1 MWKTFATFATL
12 AVCTGITLAI
22 LSLPEEE
29 VSPEEPFLV
38 IDVRVPMREIE
49 SVADSFQ
56 MAFDSRRRIHV
67 TTHDG
72 KIVSGRVYAMKDS
85 ILILEATA
93 PAEREEYL
101 TLTKGRE

>member
-1 MWKTFATFATL
+1 MWKTFAAL
-12 AVCTGITLAI
+12 AICTGITLAI

-38 IDVRVPMREIE
+38 IDVRVPMREIV

-56 MAFDSRRRIHV
+56 MAFNSQRRIHV

-72 KIVSGRVYAMKDS
+72 KIVSGRVYAMRDS
-85 ILILEATA
+85 ILILEATT
-93 PAEREEYL
+93 PVSLVNYIQNN
-101 TLTKGRE
+101 KGR